1 MYKKIT
7 GVPEG
12 KDQARSEMIRAKS
25 EYRNFKLHLL
35 NKKQEYRDLKA
46 DNDIERIQI
55 KKELR
60 EAEKFKF
67 GNMTKKSEFLPTL
80 FQEPYF
86 KKGETS
92 VHAIGVPFIAHR
104 DKMKLCMPDR
114 AFTKDQ
120 PKWNL

>member
-1 MYKKIT
+1 
-7 GVPEG
+7 
-12 KDQARSEMIRAKS
+12 MIRAKS
-25 EYRNFKLHLL
+25 EFRNFKQHLL

-104 DKMKLCMPDR
+104 EKMKLCMPDR